1 MKPKHLVW
9 IRRISQTVFL
19 LLFLFLL
26 VESRLPQDVYI
37 DYSMAMGSE
46 QDIRLDQP
54 TTFFFQIN
62 PLTLITSLLSG
73 HQWIKGFGWA
83 IGVILLTFLLGRIFC
98 GFICPFG
105 TLHHITSTIKPALK
119 GRRMIDANRKTS
131 HQRFKYFVLFAFILS
146 AILGLNYA
154 GFLDPI
160 ALLFRSLALAI
171 LPGIGLGLKAFF
183 DTMAASDI
191 KALNLFS
198 YAAEEFVSPIFGFGY
213 PAYKT
218 AWLIGLIFLVILFL
232 NRVRPRFWCRILCP
246 LGALLA
252 LFSRF
257 SLLEL
262 EQDEEKCTQCN
273 LCLKT
278 CQGAASP
285 KPGQRWEGSE
295 CVSCFNCF
303 KVCPEDAVAF
313 HFKWSPGKTT
323 GPDIGRRALLGSL
336 TAGLALPYLGRLDG
350 QIYRVSDSH
359 LIRPPGSLP
368 EKEFLKLCQ
377 RCGLC
382 MKVCPTNAINPTL
395 TEAGMAGFWTPN
407 LLMVN
412 GYCEYSCT
420 LCGTVCPTGAIQ
432 EITGKEKV
440 EKPIR
445 IGSAYLIRG
454 RCLPWSGNTPCI
466 MCEEVCPTSPKAVYL
481 EESTV
486 VRPDGQSIR
495 VQLPYVDLTQC
506 VGCGMCET
514 KCPVK
519 GRPAIKVMAAGETR
533 SKRNQILLTL

>member
-9 IRRISQTVFL
+9 IRRVSQTAFL
-19 LLFLFLL
+19 LFFLFLL

-37 DYSMAMGSE
+37 DYSMALETE

-62 PLTLITSLLSG
+62 PLTMITSLLAG

-83 IGVILLTFLLGRIFC
+83 VGVILMTFFLGRIFC

-105 TLHHITSTIKPALK
+105 TLHHVTSTLRPALK
-119 GRRMIDANRKTS
+119 GRKMIDANRKIPS
-131 HQRFKYFVLFAFILS
+131 QRFKYFVLFAFIIS
-146 AILGLNYA
+146 AGLGLNYA

-160 ALLFRSLALAI
+160 ALLFRSLALAV
-171 LPGIGLGLKAFF
+171 LPGIGLGLRALF
-183 DTMAASDI
+183 DSMAASEI
-191 KALNLFS
+191 KVLNLFG
-198 YAAEEFVSPIFGFGY
+198 YAAEEFASPVFGFGY

-218 AWLIGLIFLVILFL
+218 AWFIGLVFLVILFL
-232 NRVRPRFWCRILCP
+232 NRIRPRFWCRVLCP
-246 LGALLA
+246 LGALLGF
-252 LFSRF
+252 FSRF
-257 SLLEL
+257 SLLKL
-262 EQDEEKCTQCN
+262 EQNEEKCTQCN

-285 KPGQRWEGSE
+285 KPDQLWEGSE

-303 KVCPEDAVAF
+303 KVCPEDAITF
-313 HFKWSPGKTT
+313 RFKWFPGSAT
-323 GPDIGRRALLGSL
+323 GPDMGRRAVLGSL
-336 TAGLALPYLGRLDG
+336 TAGVALPYLGRLDG
-350 QIYRVSDSH
+350 QIYRVSDPN

-368 EKEFLKLCQ
+368 EREFLELCQ

-407 LLMVN
+407 LIMVN
-412 GYCEYSCT
+412 GHCEYSCT

-432 EITGKEKV
+432 QITGKEKT

-445 IGSAYLIRG
+445 IGSAYLDRG
-454 RCLPWSGNTPCI
+454 RCLPWSGNTQCI
-466 MCEEVCPTSPKAVYL
+466 MCEEVCPVSPKAVYL
-481 EESTV
+481 QESSV
-486 VRPDGQSIR
+486 VRPNGKSLK
-495 VQLPYVDLTQC
+495 VQLPYVDLKQC
-506 VGCGMCET
+506 IGCGMCEA

-533 SKRNQILLTL
+533 SERNQILLTL